1 MGTTPSTSSLSPGGP
16 PRRGATESA
25 RIAMGVFIFTEVMM
39 FAGFISAFVIV
50 QSNAIPGTWPPPGQP
65 RLPIESTAVNT
76 LALLASGVLLF
87 IAGRR
92 FKRDGALAARRWMSP
107 ALILGG
113 IFVLGQGREWFG
125 LIKQGMT
132 MTSSQLGSFFY
143 LIIGMH
149 ALHAIAAIVA
159 LLWALNELNA
169 GRLTVARFGA
179 VQLFWFFVVL
189 IWPVLYALV
198 YL

>member
-1 MGTTPSTSSLSPGGP
+1 
-16 PRRGATESA
+16 
-25 RIAMGVFIFTEVMM
+25 
-39 FAGFISAFVIV
+39 
-50 QSNAIPGTWPPPGQP
+50 
-65 RLPIESTAVNT
+65 
-76 LALLASGVLLF
+76 
-87 IAGRR
+87 
-92 FKRDGALAARRWMSP
+92 
-107 ALILGG
+107 
-113 IFVLGQGREWFG
+113 
-125 LIKQGMT
+125 MT

-159 LLWALNELNA
+159 LFWALNELNA